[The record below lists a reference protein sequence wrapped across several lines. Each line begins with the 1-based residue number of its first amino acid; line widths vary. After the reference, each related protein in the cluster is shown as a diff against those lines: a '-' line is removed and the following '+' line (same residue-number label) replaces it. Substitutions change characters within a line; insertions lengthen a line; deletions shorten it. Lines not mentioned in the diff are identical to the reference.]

1 MTNDVVTDLQKFLKN
16 FAEEGLL
23 KTVEENV
30 LEAAVQIKAVS
41 ERLLEANQPPLE
53 TPTYVLQGMT
63 KYSVPEFTGPFDL
76 TLNQ

>member
-1 MTNDVVTDLQKFLKN
+1 MTNDVVTDLQKLLKN

-53 TPTYVLQGMT
+53 APTYALQGLI
-63 KYSVPEFTGPFDL
+63 KYSIHEFTGPFDL